1 MVRCVPWSCILYLM
15 RTSLQRLQGRQ
26 YGRPLALHVT
36 CRKIWGRHSDGIFG
50 RSQDVGRGCPLAL
63 HRGPYGDVHR
73 ISLGNVLR
81 TSYLDVLTT
90 SLGYFLWRYIEDHME
105 TCKIWWKSN
114 VVLYGYR
121 HFQCI
126 HENRQYLSRHCRR
139 YLNKVWN
146 FKL

>member
-1 MVRCVPWSCILYLM
+1 MVRWSLGVAYYTLWERRYSVCRDVSMDVPWRYM
-15 RTSLQRLQGRQ
+15 
-26 YGRPLALHVT
+26 LHVG
-36 CRKIWGRHSDGIFG
+36 KIWGRHSDGIFG

-73 ISLGNVLR
+73 ISLGDVLR
-81 TSYLDVLTT
+81 TSYFDVLTT
-90 SLGYFLWRYIEDHME
+90 SLGYFPWRYIEDHME
-105 TCKIWWKSN
+105 TCKRWWKSN